1 MRTKYPEGK
10 LKFYFFFFPNIYFNI
25 YIREITKKQEKKQ
38 WIWYCGSWG
47 KFLSKGKFL
56 ILHFVQ
62 ICNCIKFFFFNF
74 WEIFYLNL
82 FYKVKKIVFLF
93 WKQFFSIR
101 KFFSVFGVIFFIF
114 GVRCHFFRCSVFGV
128 HRTFFT
134 YIFFGVR
141 CSVYT
146 ELFLPIFFS
155 VFGVRCTPK
164 YILWFYSNHL
174 IRF

>member
-1 MRTKYPEGK
+1 MSTRNPEGK

-101 KFFSVFGVIFFIF
+101 KFFSVFGVIFF
-114 GVRCHFFRCSVFGV
+114 
-128 HRTFFT
+128 
-134 YIFFGVR
+134 
-141 CSVYT
+141 
-146 ELFLPIFFS
+146 S
-155 VFGVRCTPK
+155 VFGVRCT
-164 YILWFYSNHL
+164 LNFFYLYFFWCLVFGVHRN
-174 IRF
+174 IFYDFIAII

>member
-1 MRTKYPEGK
+1 MSTRNPEGK

-114 GVRCHFFRCSVFGV
+114 GVRCHFFSVFGVRCTLNFFYLYFFRCSVFGV
-128 HRTFFT
+128 HQN
-134 YIFFGVR
+134 IFYDF
-141 CSVYT
+141 
-146 ELFLPIFFS
+146 IA
-155 VFGVRCTPK
+155 
-164 YILWFYSNHL
+164 I
-174 IRF
+174 I